1 MKKMHAA
8 MSLCL
13 CAGML
18 MFSASAALADDM
30 APVAENMEIRTYR
43 ETAVSGTLSA
53 ADPDGGE
60 LTYEISTPPIKGE
73 IALEPD
79 GSFVYTPGDGKRGKD
94 YFGYKATDSSGN
106 TSHEAT
112 VIISIDKP
120 KSEVTY
126 SDMSGSGA
134 EYAAVRLAEEGI
146 FIGECLGGKYVF
158 SPDEPV
164 TRGEFLAMCMKLA
177 DVDLLSGV
185 SRTGFADDEDIDAWM
200 RPYVSTALMC
210 GAISG
215 VSTSEGAVFDPAR
228 GITGAEATVMLN
240 NVLGLGD
247 VGYIETDGEV
257 PTWASQAVMNL
268 EANGIIVSGE
278 AELPVLTRA
287 EAALMLC
294 RALEM

>member
-8 MSLCL
+8 LSLCL

-287 EAALMLC
+287 EAVLMLC